1 MNKFFPNS
9 SKEEKKEGV
18 DGENTSNN
26 DAQETKT
33 DVVTEVVPDPNE
45 GKILISPEELNA
57 MLDAKLE
64 ERMKNIPSAPQPIVQ
79 EQPKV
84 EYREVKKLDNSD
96 DIPEL
101 VDFIPKNR
109 RYEIING
116 TKTASHGIRTRS
128 KGKFPLQYIHPVT
141 KEPHPLKLTWNHP
154 SFFEHLQFKEPGA
167 NKLRFV
173 KMIDGVLFVPAT
185 DLQLQKFLHIHPD
198 KGIVFREIDA
208 EMDARKEL
216 DQYELKF
223 KAQELVRNLDF
234 PSQDALARFII
245 KGYSKDWTSS
255 EVKRNL
261 FAEVDKQSDHK
272 HVIGLCENANL
283 LIQGTAKRAVDE
295 GLLVFKDYR
304 FVDEKG
310 VLVMEVGRNRNEWE
324 AIGEYLL
331 SNEGD
336 TLRRH
341 LERVL
346 Y

>member
-1 MNKFFPNS
+1 MSKFFPNS
-9 SKEEKKEGV
+9 SQKEEEKV
-18 DGENTSNN
+18 DKTENLSETT
-26 DAQETKT
+26 QELKGYLVQDQT
-33 DVVTEVVPDPNE
+33 PDPNE
-45 GKILISPEELNA
+45 GKILISPEELNEKVKQMVA
-57 MLDAKLE
+57 EQLS
-64 ERMKNIPSAPQPIVQ
+64 NIPSTPQPIIQ
-79 EQPKV
+79 EQPKI

-128 KGKFPLQYIHPVT
+128 KKASALLYIHPVT
-141 KEPHPLKLTWNHP
+141 KESHPLRLTENHP

-167 NKLRFV
+167 NRLRFV

-234 PSQDALARFII
+234 PSQDALARFIV
-245 KGYSKDWTSS
+245 KGYSKDWTTS
-255 EVKRNL
+255 EIKRNL
-261 FAEVDKQSDHK
+261 FAEVEKQSDHK
-272 HVIGLCENANL
+272 HVIGLCENSNL

-295 GLLVFKDYR
+295 GLLAFKDYR

>member
-1 MNKFFPNS
+1 MNFFPKRNQ
-9 SKEEKKEGV
+9 EKV
-18 DGENTSNN
+18 
-26 DAQETKT
+26 
-33 DVVTEVVPDPNE
+33 EVVETEENLSETTQELKGDSVQELTPDPNE
-45 GKILISPEELNA
+45 GKILISPDELNKL
-57 MLDAKLE
+57 LDAKLE
-64 ERMKNIPSAPQPIVQ
+64 ERMKNIPSAQPIVQ
-79 EQPKV
+79 EQPKI

-116 TKTASHGIRTRS
+116 TKTSSHGIRTRS
-128 KGKFPLQYIHPVT
+128 KKASALLYIHPVT
-141 KEPHPLKLTWNHP
+141 KESHPLRLTENHP

-167 NKLRFV
+167 NRLRFV

-208 EMDARKEL
+208 EMDAQKEL

-336 TLRRH
+336 RLRRH
-341 LERVL
+341 LEKTL